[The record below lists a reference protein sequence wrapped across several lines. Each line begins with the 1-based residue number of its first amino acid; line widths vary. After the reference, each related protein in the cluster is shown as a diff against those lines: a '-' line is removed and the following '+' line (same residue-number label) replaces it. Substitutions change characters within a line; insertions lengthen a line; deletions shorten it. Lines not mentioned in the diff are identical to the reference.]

1 MYGCSSTAV
10 ITMINDKNSNPNY
23 HGDNV
28 PVTLKLYKLNGVER
42 FKEASVLY
50 LNTREDAVL
59 GKDMIDVSRM
69 QIAPNDAKVMATIKK
84 KDVGY
89 ICTVV
94 RSFCGTY
101 FHIGEGRDRRSQFQS
116 GNSHPDRSCRHNG
129 MGDGIPDPCAERHF
143 RDQQKKLAVPDPVG
157 AGNGRIVAV
166 LLPGTAVGRGV
177 ESGAD

>member
-1 MYGCSSTAV
+1 MKKVSLLIFIFIIMYGCSSTAV

-42 FKEASVLY
+42 FKEASVLD

-89 ICTVV
+89 IGVLGMYANMQNKKIKSAI
-94 RSFCGTY
+94 RSKDISGDNVTFT
-101 FHIGEGRDRRSQFQS
+101 ISSEGVFITGKKK
-116 GNSHPDRSCRHNG
+116 GNIKKELING
-129 MGDGIPDPCAERHF
+129 
-143 RDQQKKLAVPDPVG
+143 K
-157 AGNGRIVAV
+157 
-166 LLPGTAVGRGV
+166 
-177 ESGAD
+177 

>member
-1 MYGCSSTAV
+1 MKKISLLIFIFIIMYGCSSTAV

-42 FKEASVLY
+42 FKEASVLD

-69 QIAPNDAKVMATIKK
+69 QIAPNDAKVMATIKQ

-89 ICTVV
+89 IGVLV
-94 RSFCGTY
+94 MYANMQNKKIKSAIRSKDISGDNVTFT
-101 FHIGEGRDRRSQFQS
+101 ISSEGVFITGKKK
-116 GNSHPDRSCRHNG
+116 GNIKKELING
-129 MGDGIPDPCAERHF
+129 
-143 RDQQKKLAVPDPVG
+143 K
-157 AGNGRIVAV
+157 
-166 LLPGTAVGRGV
+166 
-177 ESGAD
+177 

>member
-1 MYGCSSTAV
+1 MKKISLLIFIFIIMYGCSSTAV

-42 FKEASVLY
+42 FKEASVLD

-84 KDVGY
+84 KMWAILV
-89 ICTVV
+89 C
-94 RSFCGTY
+94 
-101 FHIGEGRDRRSQFQS
+101 
-116 GNSHPDRSCRHNG
+116 
-129 MGDGIPDPCAERHF
+129 
-143 RDQQKKLAVPDPVG
+143 L
-157 AGNGRIVAV
+157 
-166 LLPGTAVGRGV
+166 
-177 ESGAD
+177 

>member
-1 MYGCSSTAV
+1 MKKISLLIFIFIIMYGCSSTAV

-42 FKEASVLY
+42 FKEASVLD

-89 ICTVV
+89 IGVLV
-94 RSFCGTY
+94 MYANMQNKKIKSAIRSKDISGDNVTFT
-101 FHIGEGRDRRSQFQS
+101 ISSEGVFITGKRKV
-116 GNSHPDRSCRHNG
+116 
-129 MGDGIPDPCAERHF
+129 I
-143 RDQQKKLAVPDPVG
+143 
-157 AGNGRIVAV
+157 
-166 LLPGTAVGRGV
+166 
-177 ESGAD
+177 

>member
-1 MYGCSSTAV
+1 MKKFSLLILIFIIMYGCSSTAV

-42 FKEASVLY
+42 FKEASVLD

-59 GKDMIDVSRM
+59 GKDKIDVSRM

-89 ICTVV
+89 IGVLV
-94 RSFCGTY
+94 MYANMQNKKIKSAIRSKDISGDNVTFT
-101 FHIGEGRDRRSQFQS
+101 ISSEGIFITGKKK
-116 GNSHPDRSCRHNG
+116 GNIKKELING
-129 MGDGIPDPCAERHF
+129 
-143 RDQQKKLAVPDPVG
+143 K
-157 AGNGRIVAV
+157 
-166 LLPGTAVGRGV
+166 
-177 ESGAD
+177 

>member
-1 MYGCSSTAV
+1 MKKISLLIFIFIIMYGCSSTAV

-42 FKEASVLY
+42 FKEASVLD

-89 ICTVV
+89 IGVLV
-94 RSFCGTY
+94 MYANMQNKKIKSAIRSKDISGDNVTFTISSEGVFITGKKKG
-101 FHIGEGRDRRSQFQS
+101 HIKKERI
-116 GNSHPDRSCRHNG
+116 NG
-129 MGDGIPDPCAERHF
+129 
-143 RDQQKKLAVPDPVG
+143 K
-157 AGNGRIVAV
+157 
-166 LLPGTAVGRGV
+166 
-177 ESGAD
+177 

>member
-1 MYGCSSTAV
+1 MKKISLLIFIFIIMYGCASTAV

-42 FKEASVLY
+42 FKEASVLD

-89 ICTVV
+89 IGVLV
-94 RSFCGTY
+94 MYANMQNKKIKSAIRSKDISGDNVTFT
-101 FHIGEGRDRRSQFQS
+101 ISSEGVFITGKKK
-116 GNSHPDRSCRHNG
+116 GNIKKELING
-129 MGDGIPDPCAERHF
+129 
-143 RDQQKKLAVPDPVG
+143 K
-157 AGNGRIVAV
+157 
-166 LLPGTAVGRGV
+166 
-177 ESGAD
+177 

>member
-1 MYGCSSTAV
+1 MKKISLLIFIFIIMYGCSSTAV

-42 FKEASVLY
+42 FKEASVLD

-84 KDVGY
+84 KDVCY
-89 ICTVV
+89 IGVLV
-94 RSFCGTY
+94 MYANMQNKKIKSAIRSKDISGDNVTFT
-101 FHIGEGRDRRSQFQS
+101 ISSEGVFITGKKK
-116 GNSHPDRSCRHNG
+116 GNIKKELING
-129 MGDGIPDPCAERHF
+129 
-143 RDQQKKLAVPDPVG
+143 K
-157 AGNGRIVAV
+157 
-166 LLPGTAVGRGV
+166 
-177 ESGAD
+177 

>member
-1 MYGCSSTAV
+1 MKKISLLIFIFIIMYGCSSTAV

-42 FKEASVLY
+42 FKEASVLD

-89 ICTVV
+89 IGVLV
-94 RSFCGTY
+94 MYANMQNKKIKSA
-101 FHIGEGRDRRSQFQS
+101 IGSKDISGDNVTFTISSEGVFITGKKK
-116 GNSHPDRSCRHNG
+116 GNIKKELING
-129 MGDGIPDPCAERHF
+129 
-143 RDQQKKLAVPDPVG
+143 K
-157 AGNGRIVAV
+157 
-166 LLPGTAVGRGV
+166 
-177 ESGAD
+177 

>member
-1 MYGCSSTAV
+1 MKKISLLIFIFIIMYGCSSTAV

-42 FKEASVLY
+42 FKEASVLD
-50 LNTREDAVL
+50 LNTREDDVL

-89 ICTVV
+89 IGVLV
-94 RSFCGTY
+94 MYANMQNKKIKSAIRSKDISGDNVTFT
-101 FHIGEGRDRRSQFQS
+101 ISSEGVFITGKKK
-116 GNSHPDRSCRHNG
+116 GNIKKELING
-129 MGDGIPDPCAERHF
+129 
-143 RDQQKKLAVPDPVG
+143 K
-157 AGNGRIVAV
+157 
-166 LLPGTAVGRGV
+166 
-177 ESGAD
+177 

>member
-1 MYGCSSTAV
+1 MKKISLLIFIFIIMYGCSSTAV

-42 FKEASVLY
+42 FKEASVLD

-89 ICTVV
+89 IGVLV
-94 RSFCGTY
+94 MY
-101 FHIGEGRDRRSQFQS
+101 ANMQNKKI
-116 GNSHPDRSCRHNG
+116 
-129 MGDGIPDPCAERHF
+129 
-143 RDQQKKLAVPDPVG
+143 KLAIRSKDISGDNVTFTISSEGVFITG
-157 AGNGRIVAV
+157 KKKGNIKKELINGK
-166 LLPGTAVGRGV
+166 
-177 ESGAD
+177 